1 MSRQNAKTLCLN
13 GWSIPSDRSSSGS
26 HGLPTRRRF
35 RYRVQGVM
43 VDWPHSINAAA
54 KNSGL
59 VDNLV
64 IAVNFTGLD
73 KIPEDMTA
81 QGIV

>member
-1 MSRQNAKTLCLN
+1 M
-13 GWSIPSDRSSSGS
+13 
-26 HGLPTRRRF
+26 PTRRRF
-35 RYRVQGVM
+35 SYRVQGVM
-43 VDWPHSINAAA
+43 VDWPHCINAAE

-59 VDNLV
+59 DDNLV
-64 IAVNFTGLD
+64 IAVNFTGLE

>member
-1 MSRQNAKTLCLN
+1 MA
-13 GWSIPSDRSSSGS
+13 
-26 HGLPTRRRF
+26 
-35 RYRVQGVM
+35 
-43 VDWPHSINAAA
+43 DWPHSINVVA

-59 VDNLV
+59 DDNLV

>member
-1 MSRQNAKTLCLN
+1 
-13 GWSIPSDRSSSGS
+13 
-26 HGLPTRRRF
+26 
-35 RYRVQGVM
+35 M